1 MEVDEGPELTTGP
14 INKGSESIEMDV
26 GANGGVDPGIK
37 FEIDGVV
44 RLLVPSMKLCLC
56 FKTLHIACPY
66 VDLNCTNIFLLCKTT
81 MSNPS
86 SFGVH
91 VFNSCNVSHNLSS
104 KFLPRSLILSS
115 PIYMKHNNL
124 PHYIRNELCIFIIVF
139 VIDSKV
145 MLTGNT
151 HAAQASGLHNGM
163 VSFLSLWCF

>member
-1 MEVDEGPELTTGP
+1 LIVGVGMEVDEGPELTTGP

-115 PIYMKHNNL
+115 PIYMKHKQ
-124 PHYIRNELCIFIIVF
+124 P
-139 VIDSKV
+139 S
-145 MLTGNT
+145 T
-151 HAAQASGLHNGM
+151 LH
-163 VSFLSLWCF
+163 